1 MIVIPVALLS
11 GGAVWLLWK
20 ADMAMGAVIAALIC
34 GYALATSPIASAIN
48 GIGSGI
54 ATAVQNAG
62 DDSQASTSS
71 R

>member
-1 MIVIPVALLS
+1 MITIPVALLS

-20 ADMAMGAVIAALIC
+20 ADLAMGAVIAALIC
-34 GYALATSPIASAIN
+34 GYALATSPIAGAID

-62 DDSQASTSS
+62 DDSTASSS

>member
-1 MIVIPVALLS
+1 MITIPVALLS

-20 ADMAMGAVIAALIC
+20 ADLAMGAVIAALIC
-34 GYALATSPIASAIN
+34 GYALATSPIAGAIN

-54 ATAVQNAG
+54 ATAVQEAG
-62 DDSQASTSS
+62 DNSQASSS

>member
-1 MIVIPVALLS
+1 MITIPVALLA
-11 GGAVWLLWK
+11 GGAVWLFWK
-20 ADMAMGAVIAALIC
+20 ADLAMGAVIAALVC
-34 GYALATSPIASAIN
+34 GYALATSPIANAID

-62 DDSQASTSS
+62 DDSTASSS